1 MFPTQSVVDG
11 FEEISTDN
19 KNIITVYKNFF
30 VEDHRVLDNSIIDI
44 IRGKLGDE
52 ADEYELPPP
61 VFTSMGGEF
70 LEYDEENG
78 VLTNRFP
85 VLRDY
90 LNPYGAMQ
98 GGIVAAAVDNTFG
111 PLSMLVAVPS
121 VTRKL
126 ELKYSNPITT
136 DLEFITV
143 KATFLE
149 RDDRWLRFKAE
160 VRDPGGKLLARARS
174 LHWIVDEE

>member
-1 MFPTQSVVDG
+1 MLHNR
-11 FEEISTDN
+11 IM
-19 KNIITVYKNFF
+19 
-30 VEDHRVLDNSIIDI
+30 DI

-61 VFTSMGGEF
+61 VFTTMQGEF
-70 LEYDEENG
+70 LEYDEEKS

-85 VLRDY
+85 VLKDY

-98 GGIVAAAVDNTFG
+98 GGVVAAAVDNTFG
-111 PLSMLVAVPS
+111 PLSMLVSSPS

-126 ELKYSNPITT
+126 ELKYSSPITT
-136 DLEFITV
+136 DLEHITV

-149 RDDRWLRFKAE
+149 REDRWLRFKAE
-160 VRDPGGKLLARARS
+160 VRDPGGKLLVRAKA
-174 LHWIVDEE
+174 LYWIPDEIETSS